1 MWQLVGHGQAGG
13 AVVAVAP
20 LAVPLGVA
28 VGGLAWAYRLFRMR
42 SGAGGLT
49 PAAPAAFDQR
59 QWRHQVRSARALI
72 AAPGSLPLL
81 SGDGQVAAG
90 ATIRSVRHRTGPAV
104 VIPYERLRSHQ
115 VVIGST
121 GTGKT
126 TLLLRLWAGFM
137 AAGLRR
143 HAAGTG
149 RPPLLVV
156 LDCKGGASS
165 RKVADRTRRV
175 LRDAGA
181 RSTAIWPDETPLSL
195 WTLPPDRLVTTLLDL
210 IEHGTGGAAYYSDV
224 MEALVALAVC
234 APCGPPA
241 SSADFLA
248 RLDADWLAMV
258 YGASGDGA
266 GVATARS
273 SAKAFNDVRLR
284 FAALWRRLGGGL
296 DGCASYADADAWYC
310 VLEGTAEVA
319 VAEAQARAL
328 TDLLAF
334 HALDGEREI
343 LLCVD
348 EFSAVSRRLPIWQ
361 LYERARSLG
370 LAVQVSAQSWEGLA
384 GSEDERNRVAA
395 TAEGG
400 IWLLRTPRPDAVV
413 ALAGTQSSVDTTRR
427 FDGAGAWSDDGL
439 SRTRLAPVLDGDIV
453 RRLEVGQVAYVY
465 RGGVTFLQIKRLTG
479 KQAAIGRGS
488 VATAP
493 AGAADAADGA
503 AGWPADLTRPAAA
516 AADGVQRPPRW
527 PADTDASGEPPTMP
541 LPVIGAAPRAA
552 RRSRERGIRLPSD
565 SGRRRSDREIRR
577 CPTLARCS
585 TMHSGRGVT
594 ETSPGQS
601 RVASSRAQRRHGRRR
616 SIRPARAADAAGPV
630 GRRCAGR
637 VAADRSGDASGPGGR
652 RRPGQVRRGRRRLR
666 HSPDRFRPRRG
677 ARRPRP
683 EATADP
689 GGRHAHRNG
698 RTPDG
703 SARGGRHRV
712 GRATP
717 VGRRLRAPVRLRPPA
732 VRLPRLTWQNRR
744 PGGLALRV
752 ACAAAVGVVAVVI
765 SGWSPGLVGVL
776 AGVLTWLSRH
786 RPARLHAAPV

>member
-1 MWQLVGHGQAGG
+1 MRRAVGRGVLWLLRNGGLVAVAIAVAPVTLVAVGAAGYAWWRGWTPGRLYKAAVWCLPMAAAWLVAVVVWPARIVGHGAAGAGGGTGPGAGYPPGVGPGASWFRVVAAPFRAWAGMWQLAGHGQAGG
-13 AVVAVAP
+13 AVVAIAP
-20 LAVPLGVA
+20 LAVPLGIA
-28 VGGLAWAYRLFRMR
+28 VGGVAWAYRRFRMR

-81 SGDGQVAAG
+81 SGDGQVAVG
-90 ATIRSVRHRTGPAV
+90 ATIRSVRHRAGRAA

-165 RKVADRTRRV
+165 RKIADRTRRV

-224 MEALVALAVC
+224 MEALVSLAVC
-234 APCGPPA
+234 APCGPPVN
-241 SSADFLA
+241 SADFLS

-296 DGCASYADADAWYC
+296 DGCATYADADAWYC

-334 HALDGEREI
+334 YALDGEREI

-384 GSEDERNRVAA
+384 GSQDERNRVAA

-400 IWLLRTPRPDAVV
+400 IWLLRTPRPEPVV
-413 ALAGTQSSVDTTRR
+413 ELAGTQPSVDTTRR
-427 FDGAGAWSDDGL
+427 FDEAGPWSDDGM
-439 SRTRLAPVLDGDIV
+439 SRTRPAPVLDGDIV

-479 KQAAIGRGS
+479 RQAAIGLGSGSIFAAGLAGGAGRG
-488 VATAP
+488 
-493 AGAADAADGA
+493 AGAAGTAGRADGD
-503 AGWPADLTRPAAA
+503 AGWLPGVGASTTGTAGGAD
-516 AADGVQRPPRW
+516 ADAGW
-527 PADTDASGEPPTMP
+527 LE
-541 LPVIGAAPRAA
+541 GARGCRAN
-552 RRSRERGIRLPSD
+552 
-565 SGRRRSDREIRR
+565 RRRFR
-577 CPTLARCS
+577 CPSSAR
-585 TMHSGRGVT
+585 
-594 ETSPGQS
+594 
-601 RVASSRAQRRHGRRR
+601 
-616 SIRPARAADAAGPV
+616 RPARA
-630 GRRCAGR
+630 RECR
-637 VAADRSGDASGPGGR
+637 
-652 RRPGQVRRGRRRLR
+652 RRGRWQR
-666 HSPDRFRPRRG
+666 
-677 ARRPRP
+677 
-683 EATADP
+683 ECP
-689 GGRHAHRNG
+689 GPAGR
-698 RTPDG
+698 
-703 SARGGRHRV
+703 
-712 GRATP
+712 
-717 VGRRLRAPVRLRPPA
+717 
-732 VRLPRLTWQNRR
+732 
-744 PGGLALRV
+744 
-752 ACAAAVGVVAVVI
+752 
-765 SGWSPGLVGVL
+765 
-776 AGVLTWLSRH
+776 
-786 RPARLHAAPV
+786 

>member
-1 MWQLVGHGQAGG
+1 VSQTRQPVRSAVGRGVVWLLRLAVVVAAAAAIAPVTLVAAGAAGYAWWRGWTPRRLYEVALWCLPMAAAWLIAVAAWPAGVTTSVTAGGAAREAAAGDPGGAHPPGVGPGAVWFRVAAAPYRAWTGMWQLVGHGQVAG

-20 LAVPLGVA
+20 LAVPLGIA
-28 VGGLAWAYRLFRMR
+28 VGGLAWAYRVFRMR
-42 SGAGGLT
+42 TGTGGLT

-81 SGDGQVAAG
+81 SASGQVAAG
-90 ATIRSVRHRTGPAV
+90 ATIRSVRHRTERAAM
-104 VIPYERLRSHQ
+104 IPYERLRSHQ

-143 HAAGTG
+143 YAAGTG
-149 RPPLLVV
+149 RRPLLVV

-224 MEALVALAVC
+224 MEALVSLAVC

-241 SSADFLA
+241 SSADLLA
-248 RLDADWLAMV
+248 RLDVDWLATV

-273 SAKAFNDVRLR
+273 SARAINDVRLR

-296 DGCASYADADAWYC
+296 DGCASYSDADAWYC

-334 HALDGEREI
+334 YALDGEREI

-413 ALAGTQSSVDTTRR
+413 ALAGTRSGVDTTRR
-427 FDGAGAWSDDGL
+427 FDGVGPWSDDGL
-439 SRTRLAPVLDGDIV
+439 SRARPVPVLDGDIV
-453 RRLEVGQVAYVY
+453 RRLDVGQVAYVY

-479 KQAAIGRGS
+479 RQAAIGRGS
-488 VATAP
+488 GATTAASAAGVAGWTDGARGTGGWP
-493 AGAADAADGA
+493 TAGAGA
-503 AGWPADLTRPAAA
+503 L
-516 AADGVQRPPRW
+516 
-527 PADTDASGEPPTMP
+527 GEPPTVP
-541 LPVIGAAPRAA
+541 LSVIGAMPVTGEAPETARVPAHVPVSGPPWPAAPRVA
-552 RRSRERGIRLPSD
+552 GWLPGSAPA
-565 SGRRRSDREIRR
+565 GM
-577 CPTLARCS
+577 PPGMAPPGLTL
-585 TMHSGRGVT
+585 
-594 ETSPGQS
+594 P
-601 RVASSRAQRRHGRRR
+601 
-616 SIRPARAADAAGPV
+616 
-630 GRRCAGR
+630 
-637 VAADRSGDASGPGGR
+637 DASEVLDDAFGTR
-652 RRPGQVRRGRRRLR
+652 R
-666 HSPDRFRPRRG
+666 D
-677 ARRPRP
+677 
-683 EATADP
+683 
-689 GGRHAHRNG
+689 
-698 RTPDG
+698 
-703 SARGGRHRV
+703 
-712 GRATP
+712 
-717 VGRRLRAPVRLRPPA
+717 
-732 VRLPRLTWQNRR
+732 
-744 PGGLALRV
+744 
-752 ACAAAVGVVAVVI
+752 
-765 SGWSPGLVGVL
+765 
-776 AGVLTWLSRH
+776 
-786 RPARLHAAPV
+786 

>member
-1 MWQLVGHGQAGG
+1 MRRAAGRGALWLLRNAVLVGLA
-13 AVVAVAP
+13 VAVAP
-20 LAVPLGVA
+20 VTLVA
-28 VGGLAWAYRLFRMR
+28 VGAAGYAWWRGWTPRRLYQAAVWCLPMAAAWLVAVVVWPARVIGNGR
-42 SGAGGLT
+42 PGRAAGAGATARPAEPARGGAGDRLVADGGGTVSPVGGDVAARRARAGGRRGGGGRVARGSARHRRRRGRLGVPALPDATGAGGLT

-81 SGDGQVAAG
+81 SGDGQVAVG
-90 ATIRSVRHRTGPAV
+90 ATIRSVRHRAGPAM

-137 AAGLRR
+137 AAGLRG

-241 SSADFLA
+241 NSADFLA

-258 YGASGDGA
+258 YGASGDGE

-273 SAKAFNDVRLR
+273 SAKAFHDVKLR
-284 FAALWRRLGGGL
+284 FAALWRRLGSGL
-296 DGCASYADADAWYC
+296 DGCATYADADAWYC

-334 HALDGEREI
+334 YALDGEREI

-348 EFSAVSRRLPIWQ
+348 EFSAVRRRLPIWQ

-400 IWLLRTPRPDAVV
+400 IWLLRTPRPEPVV
-413 ALAGTQSSVDTTRR
+413 ALAGTSRRWTRR
-427 FDGAGAWSDDGL
+427 GGSTGPGAWSDDGL

-453 RRLEVGQVAYVY
+453 RRLEVGQVRYVY

-479 KQAAIGRGS
+479 TAGSDGPGCPPGGGR
-488 VATAP
+488 AP
-493 AGAADAADGA
+493 ALGEVEA
-503 AGWPADLTRPAAA
+503 AG
-516 AADGVQRPPRW
+516 GCGS
-527 PADTDASGEPPTMP
+527 SGC
-541 LPVIGAAPRAA
+541 G
-552 RRSRERGIRLPSD
+552 S
-565 SGRRRSDREIRR
+565 SG
-577 CPTLARCS
+577 
-585 TMHSGRGVT
+585 GG
-594 ETSPGQS
+594 
-601 RVASSRAQRRHGRRR
+601 SS
-616 SIRPARAADAAGPV
+616 AGP
-630 GRRCAGR
+630 AGG
-637 VAADRSGDASGPGGR
+637 AGDGCQGAGEPGGR
-652 RRPGQVRRGRRRLR
+652 ANRRRF
-666 HSPDRFRPRRG
+666 HCPS
-677 ARRPRP
+677 
-683 EATADP
+683 
-689 GGRHAHRNG
+689 
-698 RTPDG
+698 
-703 SARGGRHRV
+703 
-712 GRATP
+712 
-717 VGRRLRAPVRLRPPA
+717 
-732 VRLPRLTWQNRR
+732 
-744 PGGLALRV
+744 
-752 ACAAAVGVVAVVI
+752 
-765 SGWSPGLVGVL
+765 SG
-776 AGVLTWLSRH
+776 
-786 RPARLHAAPV
+786 

>member
-1 MWQLVGHGQAGG
+1 MPGGAAVAGRGTGLGGGTGPGGAYPPGVGPGAVWFRLAAAPFRAWTGMWQLVGHGQAGG

-20 LAVPLGVA
+20 VAVPLGIA

-81 SGDGQVAAG
+81 SADGQVAVG
-90 ATIRSVRHRTGPAV
+90 ATIRAVRHRAGPAM

-165 RKVADRTRRV
+165 RKIADRTRRV

-195 WTLPPDRLVTTLLDL
+195 WTLSPDRLVTTLLDL

-224 MEALVALAVC
+224 MEALVSLAVC

-241 SSADFLA
+241 NSADFLS

-273 SAKAFNDVRLR
+273 SAKAFNDVKLR

-296 DGCASYADADAWYC
+296 DGCATYADADAWYC

-334 HALDGEREI
+334 YALDGEREI

-400 IWLLRTPRPDAVV
+400 IWLLRTPRPEAVV
-413 ALAGTQSSVDTTRR
+413 AMAGTQSTVDTTRR

-439 SRTRLAPVLDGDIV
+439 SRTRPTPVLDGDIV

-479 KQAAIGRGS
+479 KQAAIGPGIGLDLRG
-488 VATAP
+488 
-493 AGAADAADGA
+493 
-503 AGWPADLTRPAAA
+503 RP
-516 AADGVQRPPRW
+516 
-527 PADTDASGEPPTMP
+527 
-541 LPVIGAAPRAA
+541 
-552 RRSRERGIRLPSD
+552 
-565 SGRRRSDREIRR
+565 GRRRRARGAGGRTPRPPQPGFSVAGGGRAVGRTADDSAARHRCGARPGRGLHPGRARVGSARR
-577 CPTLARCS
+577 CRMLARCS

-594 ETSPGQS
+594 E
-601 RVASSRAQRRHGRRR
+601 ASSGRTRRRADSRAEGAVATGRGQRRAGATRQSADGEFATRVGDDGVRRDGAVGDDPFARLGLARVRGCPMTTCGPRGGGSRRR
-616 SIRPARAADAAGPV
+616 RTRTGRTAATRPGSARRPPPTS
-630 GRRCAGR
+630 C
-637 VAADRSGDASGPGGR
+637 SGPG
-652 RRPGQVRRGRRRLR
+652 
-666 HSPDRFRPRRG
+666 SAA
-677 ARRPRP
+677 ARRSPS
-683 EATADP
+683 
-689 GGRHAHRNG
+689 
-698 RTPDG
+698 
-703 SARGGRHRV
+703 SA
-712 GRATP
+712 
-717 VGRRLRAPVRLRPPA
+717 
-732 VRLPRLTWQNRR
+732 
-744 PGGLALRV
+744 
-752 ACAAAVGVVAVVI
+752 
-765 SGWSPGLVGVL
+765 
-776 AGVLTWLSRH
+776 
-786 RPARLHAAPV
+786 